1 MDEALKSERLELHLK
16 HADAT
21 QKIVNLRAEQ
31 MEHHKRITQID
42 RIELREN
49 LSLDGEDLA
58 IDLGGGQAKL
68 TGKVG

>member
-49 LSLDGEDLA
+49 LA
-58 IDLGGGQAKL
+58 WTARFA
-68 TGKVG
+68 

>member
-31 MEHHKRITQID
+31 MEHHKRITEID
-42 RIELREN
+42 RIDAVERLCVDPSKEDR
-49 LSLDGEDLA
+49 LIGDG
-58 IDLGGGQAKL
+58 K
-68 TGKVG
+68 

>member
-31 MEHHKRITQID
+31 MEHHKRITEID
-42 RIELREN
+42 RIEAVERLCVDPSKDR
-49 LSLDGEDLA
+49 LIGDG
-58 IDLGGGQAKL
+58 K
-68 TGKVG
+68 